1 MRPMTDDERLA
12 QKERVLL
19 DEKKKAKMIAS
30 QLRYSD
36 EIKHMIDVAKNK
48 DEIINAL
55 ATGRKQ
61 KKW

>member
-12 QKERVLL
+12 QKERVLF

-30 QLRYSD
+30 QLRYPD
-36 EIKHMIDVAKNK
+36 EIKHMIDIAKSE
-48 DEIINAL
+48 DEVISAL

>member
-12 QKERVLL
+12 QRERVLI
-19 DEKKKAKMIAS
+19 DAKKKAKIIAS

-36 EIKHMIDVAKNK
+36 EVKHMIDVAKTE
-48 DEIINAL
+48 DEVTNAL